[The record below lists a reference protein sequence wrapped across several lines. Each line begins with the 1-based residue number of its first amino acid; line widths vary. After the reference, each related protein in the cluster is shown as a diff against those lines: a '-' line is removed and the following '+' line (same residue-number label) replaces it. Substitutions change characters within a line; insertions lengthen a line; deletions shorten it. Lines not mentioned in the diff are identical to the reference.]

1 MVDVGVD
8 RPLAAMVELVRE
20 VVRDLD
26 VEQFDAPT
34 AARVVEHCAEAE
46 RLLGALR
53 VLAAAT
59 LQDKA
64 VWRREGFRSTAA
76 WMSSLVETASKVSL
90 KGLREECRRVEATG
104 LDMEAR
110 HRRAH
115 CSRRIR
121 SWVDGHGVG
130 RLSARMAPDE
140 LARLVGEIDR
150 RCDDIVVDAVRGGW
164 FESVEAHRADALV
177 DLAYPL
183 EPGSRPDVTVHV
195 VVDYD
200 ALVRGGTIS
209 GERCEIPGVGPIPVS
224 VARRLAEDA
233 FLKVLVTKGVDIQ
246 AVAHGGRTIPAHLRS
261 ALELRDPKRI
271 VPRCD
276 VRRGLE
282 IDHRDS
288 FARTGLTSLDNTARL
303 CRWHHYQKTFLGYSY
318 RGGPGTWQWIPPEH
332 RDQDLT
338 ALSKLLSAR
347 RRC

>member
-1 MVDVGVD
+1 MAAGGVPFGRGVD
-8 RPLAAMVELVRE
+8 GGEDGDGRGPAISALEMADRLDGLPLL
-20 VVRDLD
+20 
-26 VEQFDAPT
+26 
-34 AARVVEHCAEAE
+34 AEAFRAG
-46 RLLGALR
+46 RLS
-53 VLAAAT
+53 AA
-59 LQDKA
+59 Q
-64 VWRREGFRSTAA
+64 AA
-76 WMSSLVETASKVSL
+76 EIAEAASEVPEAEAQLVETASKVSL
-90 KGLREECRRVEATG
+90 RGLREECRRLEAAG

-115 CSRRIR
+115 CSRRVR

-177 DLAYPL
+177 DLAYPP

-200 ALVRGGTIS
+200 ALVRGDTVP

-233 FLKVLVTKGVDIQ
+233 FLKVLVTKGVDIK

-261 ALELRDPKRI
+261 ALELRDPKCI

-338 ALSKLLSAR
+338 ALSKLLTASR
-347 RRC
+347 RHC